1 MAIGNY
7 CQQRNLLVQTNGNIQ
22 RVTDDSVVDACS
34 GNCNVFKQNPSRPSS
49 VSGITE
55 ELALTKFH
63 LSWQALQERLSN
75 RKKIF

>member
-7 CQQRNLLVQTNGNIQ
+7 GPQRNLLVQTNGNIQ

-63 LSWQALQERLSN
+63 LSMASVT
-75 RKKIF
+75 RKAV